1 MKAAAD
7 ATGRKIAFVGMSLNH
22 YLEAAWKDGK
32 APIDPKDVLQAAD
45 VDDMDPN
52 EVWKGVGQV

>member
-1 MKAAAD
+1 MKQAAD

-22 YLEAAWKDGK
+22 YLEAAWKDGR

-52 EVWKGVGQV
+52 EVWG